1 MKGCGTEKGFRQ
13 ERYVDMTNQFSEIP
27 ESFWGLFRSRNR
39 QIYIDA
45 LLQVNEE
52 YQYSNYYLSREI
64 CVQTLSDYFAR
75 QKVSLEWEESEEDP
89 DLSEPIS
96 SRILN
101 WLLRAGW
108 LRKVEDYG
116 TMTVYI
122 VIPDYA
128 AVFVDAF
135 AHLAGEDEDETQV
148 YIQNVYGILFAFK
161 NDPRSNISLLKSA
174 LVNTR
179 RLNKTL
185 QDMLHNMDK
194 FFAGLLEKTGY
205 GELLQEHLDR
215 YVEEIVRKKYHIL
228 KTSDNF
234 YLYKADIKK
243 WLWEMRQDYPWLL
256 QVCER
261 NRRLRG
267 VDIRTEE
274 LENQLDMIERGFDDI
289 EHRIMNMDRE
299 HTRYIR
305 ATVTRLNY
313 LLNREDNM
321 KGLVIR
327 LLNHLSQ
334 TTGKE
339 EQERET
345 ERIGALINLSQTA
358 VLSEKSLYKR
368 RKPKQDFAESL
379 APEEETE
386 ELSGE
391 EILRLNRIRNRFSRK
406 EIETFILEKMK
417 DGRLEVG
424 EDTIA
429 SPEDFEK
436 LVLAYDSSVR
446 KDSPYEIQEQ
456 DAEVIDNGR
465 YRYPALVFQQKGQK
479 G

>member
-1 MKGCGTEKGFRQ
+1 MA
-13 ERYVDMTNQFSEIP
+13 NQFSEIP

-52 YQYSNYYLSREI
+52 YQYNNYYLSREI
-64 CVQTLSDYFAR
+64 CIQTLSDYFAR
-75 QKVSLEWEESEEDP
+75 QKVTLEQEESEDDF
-89 DLSEPIS
+89 DLLEPLS
-96 SRILN
+96 TRILN
-101 WLLRAGW
+101 WLLRTGW

-116 TMTVYI
+116 AMTVNI

-135 AHLAGEDEDETQV
+135 AHLAGDDEDETQV

-161 NDPRSNISLLKSA
+161 NDPRSNISLLKTA
-174 LVNTR
+174 LINTR

-194 FFAGLLEKTGY
+194 FFSSLLEQRVY
-205 GELLQEHLDR
+205 GDLLKEHLDG

-234 YLYKADIKK
+234 YLYKTDIKK
-243 WLWEMRQDYPWLL
+243 WLGEMRQDYPWLL

-261 NRRLRG
+261 NKRLRG
-267 VDIRTEE
+267 LDIRVEE

-289 EHRIMNMDRE
+289 EHRIINMDRE

-321 KGLVIR
+321 KGLVIQ
-327 LLNHLSQ
+327 LLNHLSE
-334 TTGKE
+334 TEGKE
-339 EQERET
+339 AQEREA
-345 ERIGALINLSQTA
+345 ERIGALINLSQMT
-358 VLSEKSLYKR
+358 VISEKSLYKR
-368 RKPKQDFAESL
+368 RRLRQDFMEGL

-391 EILRLNRIRNRFSRK
+391 EILRLNRIRNRYSRK
-406 EIETFILEKMK
+406 QIEEFILERMEN
-417 DGRLEVG
+417 GRLEVTA
-424 EDTIA
+424 ETIA

-436 LVLAYDSSVR
+436 LVLAYDGSVR
-446 KDSPYEIQEQ
+446 KDSPYRVREQ
-456 DAEVIDNGR
+456 DVEMVDNGR
-465 YRYPALVFQQKGQK
+465 YRYPKLVFERRGKG
-479 G
+479 

>member
-1 MKGCGTEKGFRQ
+1 MA
-13 ERYVDMTNQFSEIP
+13 NQFSEIP

-64 CVQTLSDYFAR
+64 CIQTLSDYFAR
-75 QKVSLEWEESEEDP
+75 QKVTLEQEESEDDF
-89 DLSEPIS
+89 DLLEPLS
-96 SRILN
+96 TRILN
-101 WLLRAGW
+101 WLLRTGW

-116 TMTVYI
+116 AMTVNI

-135 AHLAGEDEDETQV
+135 AHLAGDDEDETQV

-161 NDPRSNISLLKSA
+161 NDPRSNISLLKTA
-174 LVNTR
+174 LINTR

-194 FFAGLLEKTGY
+194 FFSSLLEQRVY
-205 GELLQEHLDR
+205 GDLLKEHLDG

-234 YLYKADIKK
+234 YLYKTDIKK
-243 WLWEMRQDYPWLL
+243 WLGEMRQDYPWLL

-261 NRRLRG
+261 NKRLRG
-267 VDIRTEE
+267 LDIRVEE

-289 EHRIMNMDRE
+289 EHRIINMDRE

-321 KGLVIR
+321 KGLVIQ
-327 LLNHLSQ
+327 LLNHLSE
-334 TTGKE
+334 TEGKE
-339 EQERET
+339 AQEREA
-345 ERIGALINLSQTA
+345 ERIGALINLSQMT
-358 VLSEKSLYKR
+358 VISEKSLYKR
-368 RKPKQDFAESL
+368 RRLRQDFMECL

-391 EILRLNRIRNRFSRK
+391 EILRLNRIRNRYSRK
-406 EIETFILEKMK
+406 QIEEFILERMEN
-417 DGRLEVG
+417 GRLEVTA
-424 EDTIA
+424 ETIA

-436 LVLAYDSSVR
+436 LVLAYDGSVR
-446 KDSPYEIQEQ
+446 KDSPYRVREQ
-456 DAEVIDNGR
+456 DVEMVDNGR
-465 YRYPALVFQQKGQK
+465 YRYPKLVFERRGKG
-479 G
+479 

>member
-1 MKGCGTEKGFRQ
+1 MA
-13 ERYVDMTNQFSEIP
+13 NQFSEIP

-64 CVQTLSDYFAR
+64 CIQTLSDYFAR
-75 QKVSLEWEESEEDP
+75 QKVTLEQEESEDDF
-89 DLSEPIS
+89 DLLEPLS
-96 SRILN
+96 TRILN

-108 LRKVEDYG
+108 LRKVEDYSA
-116 TMTVYI
+116 MTVNI

-161 NDPRSNISLLKSA
+161 NDPRSNISLLKTA
-174 LVNTR
+174 LINTR

-194 FFAGLLEKTGY
+194 FFSSLLEQRVY
-205 GELLQEHLDR
+205 GDLLKEHLDG

-234 YLYKADIKK
+234 YLYKTDIKK
-243 WLWEMRQDYPWLL
+243 WIGEMRQDYPWLL

-261 NRRLRG
+261 NKKLRG
-267 VDIRTEE
+267 LDIQVEE
-274 LENQLDMIERGFDDI
+274 LENQLDLIERGFDDI
-289 EHRIMNMDRE
+289 EHRIINMDRE

-313 LLNREDNM
+313 LLNKEDNM
-321 KGLVIR
+321 KGLVIQ
-327 LLNHLSQ
+327 LLNHLSE
-334 TTGKE
+334 TEGKE
-339 EQERET
+339 EQDREAA
-345 ERIGALINLSQTA
+345 RIGALINLSQMT
-358 VLSEKSLYKR
+358 VISEKSLYKR
-368 RKPKQDFAESL
+368 RRLKQDFMEGLAED
-379 APEEETE
+379 EETE
-386 ELSGE
+386 ELTGE
-391 EILRLNRIRNRFSRK
+391 EILRLNRIRNRYNRK
-406 EIETFILEKMK
+406 QIRSFILEKMEN
-417 DGRLEVG
+417 GRLEVTG
-424 EDTIA
+424 DTIA

-436 LVLAYDSSVR
+436 LVLAYDDSTR
-446 KDSPYEIQEQ
+446 RDSPYRVREQE
-456 DAEVIDNGR
+456 AEMIDNGR
-465 YRYPALVFQQKGQK
+465 YRYPRLVFEKKGS
-479 G
+479 GSRAM

>member
-1 MKGCGTEKGFRQ
+1 MA
-13 ERYVDMTNQFSEIP
+13 NQFSEIP
-27 ESFWGLFRSRNR
+27 ESFWGLFRSQNR

-64 CVQTLSDYFAR
+64 CIQTLSDYFAR
-75 QKVSLEWEESEEDP
+75 QKVTLEQEESEDDF
-89 DLSEPIS
+89 DLLEPLS
-96 SRILN
+96 TRILN
-101 WLLRAGW
+101 WLLRTGW

-116 TMTVYI
+116 AMTVNI

-135 AHLAGEDEDETQV
+135 AHLAGDDEDETQV

-161 NDPRSNISLLKSA
+161 NDPRSNISLLKTA
-174 LVNTR
+174 LINTR

-194 FFAGLLEKTGY
+194 FFSSLLEQRVY
-205 GELLQEHLDR
+205 GDLLKEHLDG

-234 YLYKADIKK
+234 YLYKTDIKK
-243 WLWEMRQDYPWLL
+243 WLGEMRQDYPWLL

-261 NRRLRG
+261 NKRLRG
-267 VDIRTEE
+267 LDIQVEE

-289 EHRIMNMDRE
+289 EHRIINMDRE

-313 LLNREDNM
+313 LLNREDSM
-321 KGLVIR
+321 KGLVIQ
-327 LLNHLSQ
+327 LLNHLSEAE
-334 TTGKE
+334 GKE
-339 EQERET
+339 AQDREA
-345 ERIGALINLSQTA
+345 ERIGTLINLSQMT
-358 VLSEKSLYKR
+358 VISEKSLYKR
-368 RKPKQDFAESL
+368 RRLKQDFKEGL
-379 APEEETE
+379 LPEEETE

-391 EILRLNRIRNRFSRK
+391 EILRLNRIRNRYSRK
-406 EIETFILEKMK
+406 QIEEFILERMEN
-417 DGRLEVG
+417 GRLEVTA
-424 EDTIA
+424 DTIA

-436 LVLAYDSSVR
+436 LVLAYDGSVR
-446 KDSPYEIQEQ
+446 KDSPYRVMEQ
-456 DAEVIDNGR
+456 DVEMVDNGR
-465 YRYPALVFQQKGQK
+465 YRYPKLVFERKRQRK
-479 G
+479 

>member
-1 MKGCGTEKGFRQ
+1 MA
-13 ERYVDMTNQFSEIP
+13 NQFSEIP

-64 CVQTLSDYFAR
+64 CIQTLSDYFAR
-75 QKVSLEWEESEEDP
+75 QKVTLEQEESEDDF
-89 DLSEPIS
+89 DLLEPLS
-96 SRILN
+96 TRILN
-101 WLLRAGW
+101 WLLRTGW

-116 TMTVYI
+116 AMTVNI

-135 AHLAGEDEDETQV
+135 AHLAGDDEDETQV

-161 NDPRSNISLLKSA
+161 NDPRSNISLLKTA
-174 LVNTR
+174 LINTR

-194 FFAGLLEKTGY
+194 FFSSLLEQRVY
-205 GELLQEHLDR
+205 GDLLKEHLDG

-234 YLYKADIKK
+234 YLYKTDIKK
-243 WLWEMRQDYPWLL
+243 WLGEMRQDYPWLL

-261 NRRLRG
+261 NKRLRG
-267 VDIRTEE
+267 LDIRVEE

-289 EHRIMNMDRE
+289 EHRIINMDRE

-321 KGLVIR
+321 KGLVIQ
-327 LLNHLSQ
+327 LLNHLSE
-334 TTGKE
+334 TEGKE
-339 EQERET
+339 AQEREA
-345 ERIGALINLSQTA
+345 ERIGALINLSQMT
-358 VLSEKSLYKR
+358 VISEKSLYKR
-368 RKPKQDFAESL
+368 RRLRQDFMEGL

-391 EILRLNRIRNRFSRK
+391 EILRLNRIRNRYSRK
-406 EIETFILEKMK
+406 QIEEFILERMEN
-417 DGRLEVG
+417 GRLEVTA
-424 EDTIA
+424 ETIA

-436 LVLAYDSSVR
+436 LVLAYDGSVR
-446 KDSPYEIQEQ
+446 KDSPYRVREQ
-456 DAEVIDNGR
+456 DVEMVDNGR
-465 YRYPALVFQQKGQK
+465 YRYPKLVFERKGK
-479 G
+479 A